1 MARNFEVVDHLA
13 FFRVTDSFYH
23 FRINDDFVPSNKVR
37 DVLSNFVRFVN
48 DIKTRLLYVRNVPLS
63 HLYTEGI
70 FIGLLQQPMTKGVQ
84 HFHRTPDDRMSFL
97 FEQNLCASVVQIL
110 LLHRSLLFQE
120 PGGEVRDFFSGKQ
133 KRIAGW
139 HGGDVEEVAFLD
151 VTGGDI
157 AMGAVG

>member
-1 MARNFEVVDHLA
+1 MFEIDDEPNLMARNFEVVDHLA

-23 FRINDDFVPSNKVR
+23 FRINDDFVLSNKVR

-97 FEQNLCASVVQIL
+97 FEQKSVCICG
-110 LLHRSLLFQE
+110 SNPTSSQE
-120 PGGEVRDFFSGKQ
+120 SFVPGAR
-133 KRIAGW
+133 R
-139 HGGDVEEVAFLD
+139 
-151 VTGGDI
+151 
-157 AMGAVG
+157 